1 MSNFNEIRRMN
12 LEIQERK
19 LELQET
25 NARARAKELMV
36 KEK

>member
-25 NARARAKELMV
+25 NAWARANELMV